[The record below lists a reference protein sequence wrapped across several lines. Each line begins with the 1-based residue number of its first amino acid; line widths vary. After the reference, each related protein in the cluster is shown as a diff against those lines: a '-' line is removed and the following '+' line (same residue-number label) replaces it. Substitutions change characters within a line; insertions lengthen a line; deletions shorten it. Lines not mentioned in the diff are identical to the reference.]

1 MSSPRYYWW
10 GFVRAMI
17 RNYPVL
23 KASLEELHAVKV
35 TAAYGLEAGGGS
47 GISRPTEQAAI
58 RELPTTE
65 QREYEAVKRALAFY
79 GDKSYGADFLQFV
92 KLYYWQKRG
101 TLAAVARWVNVAP
114 ITIRTWNKQCI
125 MAIAKN
131 YGLLDGVDHE
141 RRSS

>member
-10 GFVRAMI
+10 GYVRAMV

-23 KASLEELHAVKV
+23 KASLEELHEVKV
-35 TAAYGLEAGGGS
+35 TAAYGLNAGGGG

-79 GDKSYGADFLQFV
+79 GEKAYGTDFLRFV
-92 KLYYWQKRG
+92 KLYYWQRRG
-101 TLAAVARWVNVAP
+101 TLAEVARRVNVGKP
-114 ITIRTWNKQCI
+114 TLWNWNRQFV
-125 MAIAKN
+125 MAVAKN
-131 YGLLDGVDHE
+131 YGLLDGVKK
-141 RRSS
+141 